1 MRLINKCCLGGKWAA
16 GGGQVGRQAG
26 GRAGC
31 TFLVNVLFNLI
42 VDSIFLQSIQPTFFN
57 LHTWFFGVSAFM

>member
-26 GRAGC
+26 GLAGC
-31 TFLVNVLFNLI
+31 TFLVIVLFNLI